1 MSIINFTLKALLE
14 YDLHSYFSPEANV
27 ALLTLLVFVLAL
39 SFYMTRRTPCKVY
52 LIDFACYKPPDTQKC
67 TKEFMIRK
75 AEHSG
80 YFSKEMLDFIKKVF
94 DKSGL
99 GDSTYLSEIYLKD
112 VKVPNMKEARREM
125 EMSVF
130 GSIDILLA
138 KTGVRCEDIGILIV
152 NCCIYNTM
160 PSLSS
165 MIVNRYKLKDNIISY
180 NIVGMGCSA
189 GLMAIGLAEQ
199 LLQVHHDCYA
209 LVMSTESIT
218 ENCYVGDD
226 RSKFLTNC
234 LFRVG
239 GAAILL
245 SNRKSDRRNCKYEHL
260 HTVLTNQSYSDQ
272 SYNCIIQE
280 EDTAGRTGITVTKHL
295 FKAASAVVTSN
306 VTTLGKLILP
316 VQEKLRYITNNLTQK
331 LLPTEKVK
339 PYIPNYAVAVDHF
352 LPHVG
357 GKPVLDELQKN
368 LRFGENVMEA
378 SRMTLYRFGNTSSS
392 SIWYELA
399 YAEAKGRVK
408 KGDRVWQMAF
418 GSGFK
423 CCSTVWRARRA
434 VGYDEMNPWS
444 AEIDEFPVHVDY
456 DDGPLPVFFEPTK

>member
-1 MSIINFTLKALLE
+1 MNMPIINFTLINNLPLL
-14 YDLHSYFSPEANV
+14 S
-27 ALLTLLVFVLAL
+27 TLLITSLLLCF
-39 SFYMTRRTPCKVY
+39 FMIKRTSCRVY
-52 LIDFACYKPPDTQKC
+52 LIDYACYKPPDTQMC
-67 TKEFMIRK
+67 TREFMIKK
-75 AEHSG
+75 AIHSG
-80 YFSKEMLDFIKKVF
+80 LFSEETLDFMKKVF
-94 DKSGL
+94 GKSGI
-99 GDSTYLSEIYLKD
+99 GDSTYLSEVYLKQ
-112 VKVPNMKEARREM
+112 VSVAYMKDSRREM

-130 GSIDILLA
+130 GSIDMLLK
-138 KTGVRCEDIGILIV
+138 KTSVRCEDIGILVV

-165 MIVNRYKLKDNIISY
+165 MIVNRYKLRDGVISY
-180 NIVGMGCSA
+180 NLVGMGCSA

-199 LLQVHHDCYA
+199 LLQVHHDSYA
-209 LVMSTESIT
+209 LVVSAESIT

-245 SNRKSDRRNCKYEHL
+245 SNRRSDHHASKYELL
-260 HTVLTNQSYSDQ
+260 HTVHTNEAHSNL

-280 EDTAGRTGITVTKHL
+280 EDYAGRIGITVTKHL
-295 FKAASAVVTSN
+295 FKAAFTVVTSN
-306 VTTLGKLILP
+306 VTTLANLILP
-316 VQEKLRYITNNLTQK
+316 AREKLKYVANYVANNIATK
-331 LLPTEKVK
+331 LRPTTKVWQ
-339 PYIPNYAVAVDHF
+339 YVPNYNVAVDHF

-357 GKPVLDELQKN
+357 GKPVLDELQKK
-368 LRFGENVMEA
+368 LGFDDMAMEA

-399 YAEAKGRVK
+399 YIEAKGRVK

-423 CCSTVWRARRA
+423 CSSVVWRARRT
-434 VGYDEMNPWS
+434 VDYDETNPWTG
-444 AEIDEFPVHVDY
+444 EIDGFPVQVDC
-456 DDGPLPVFFEPTK
+456 DDGPLPFFESSK